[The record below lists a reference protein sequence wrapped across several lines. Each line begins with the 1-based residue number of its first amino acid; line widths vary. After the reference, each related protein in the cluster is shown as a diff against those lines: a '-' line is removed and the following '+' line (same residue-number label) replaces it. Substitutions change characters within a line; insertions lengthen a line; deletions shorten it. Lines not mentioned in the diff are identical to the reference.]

1 MRPGEEIML
10 PSGTAFIEKK
20 KICRYYDHHH
30 IIITSV
36 GALAEGNDVYVVKT
50 ANTVSSTNDKKYLK
64 MEKVVCVSLKSEEFK
79 QTSVGSSSLIF
90 TVL

>member
-1 MRPGEEIML
+1 MLTDASSAMRPGEKIML

-30 IIITSV
+30 LIITSV

-50 ANTVSSTNDKKYLK
+50 ANALFDLI
-64 MEKVVCVSLKSEEFK
+64 M
-79 QTSVGSSSLIF
+79 TSK
-90 TVL
+90 T